1 VVTYPAMRTLRR
13 QFSWIAGAWLLCQAS
28 SMILVP
34 VSLCTEERAG
44 VQQTC
49 TCSHDDGKEC
59 PMHHTKTKSK
69 SSCSCRSTSD
79 GPTAILASLLG
90 PTAVLTSRTEV
101 VATVASSRCF
111 TNTEA
116 VLFDASIN
124 PDPPPPRA

>member
-1 VVTYPAMRTLRR
+1 MV
-13 QFSWIAGAWLLCQAS
+13 
-28 SMILVP
+28 LVP
-34 VSLCTEERAG
+34 VSLCTGEGAG
-44 VQQTC
+44 IQQTC

-90 PTAVLTSRTEV
+90 PTAVLTSRTAV
-101 VATVASSRCF
+101 VATVATSRF
-111 TNTEA
+111 LTNPEA
-116 VLFDASIN
+116 VPFDASIN